1 MIVLS
6 KRLRIKNNLN
16 NFCIILLIKEIKK
29 IFSEVL
35 RLELIIKNQ
44 NITQVIIYKILKTQ
58 GVSQFYNLEV
68 NYVNNNY
75 KVVVML
81 SMILPIN
88 QF

>member
-44 NITQVIIYKILKTQ
+44 NIT
-58 GVSQFYNLEV
+58 
-68 NYVNNNY
+68 
-75 KVVVML
+75 
-81 SMILPIN
+81 
-88 QF
+88 